1 MTKILDGKAT
11 SLAIEAELTEAVN
24 ARLAAGRKRPHLAAV
39 LVGDNPA
46 SRAYVGHK
54 VKACARVGFESALVE
69 KPADISQDDLLA
81 VVEELNHNP
90 DVDGFIVQ
98 LPLPDHIDDQA
109 VLEAV
114 NPAKDVDGFHP
125 VNAGKMSLDLPC
137 FLPATPMGI
146 MSLLDRAGIDTQG
159 HAFWGAVPSLV
170 RPWRSCCAAT
180 ALRGVTVTVCHS
192 RTQHL
197 AEHTQRADILVA
209 AVGRAHFVTA
219 DMVKEGAVV
228 IDVGIN
234 RIPDATKNDLTT
246 GDVDFDQVAP
256 KCSDTPVPGGV
267 GPMTIASLMQTLGLR
282 QQRHRLGRP
291 ATNAGCSVRL
301 NWPHGAASPHGP
313 TPWWDVWWWKTTDC
327 WEKAGT

>member
-24 ARLAAGRKRPHLAAV
+24 ARLAAEQKRPHLAAV

-54 VKACARVGFESALVE
+54 VKACARVGFDSTLVE

-159 HAFWGAVPSLV
+159 KHAVILGRSSIVGTPMALLLRRNGAPGN
-170 RPWRSCCAAT
+170 C
-180 ALRGVTVTVCHS
+180 TVTVCHS
-192 RTQHL
+192 RTQDL
-197 AEHTQRADILVA
+197 AEHTRRADILVA
-209 AVGRAHFVTA
+209 AIGRAHFVTA

-234 RIPDATKNDLTT
+234 RIPDATKKSGSRLT

-256 KCSDTPVPGGV
+256 KCSWITPVPGGV
-267 GPMTIASLMQTLGLR
+267 GPMTIASLMQNTL
-282 QQRHRLGRP
+282 Q
-291 ATNAGCSVRL
+291 ACANKDT
-301 NWPHGAASPHGP
+301 
-313 TPWWDVWWWKTTDC
+313 
-327 WEKAGT
+327 

>member
-24 ARLAAGRKRPHLAAV
+24 ARLAAGQKRPHLAAV

-54 VKACARVGFESALVE
+54 VKACARVGFDSTLVE
-69 KPADISQDDLLA
+69 KPADISQDGLLA

-159 HAFWGAVPSLV
+159 KHAVILGRSSIVGTPMALLLRRNGAPGN
-170 RPWRSCCAAT
+170 C
-180 ALRGVTVTVCHS
+180 TVTVCHS
-192 RTQHL
+192 RTQDL
-197 AEHTQRADILVA
+197 TEHTQRADILVA
-209 AVGRAHFVTA
+209 AIGRAHFVTA

-234 RIPDATKNDLTT
+234 RIPDATKKSGSRLT

-256 KCSDTPVPGGV
+256 KCSWITPVPGGV
-267 GPMTIASLMQTLGLR
+267 GPMTIASLMQNTL
-282 QQRHRLGRP
+282 Q
-291 ATNAGCSVRL
+291 ACANKDT
-301 NWPHGAASPHGP
+301 
-313 TPWWDVWWWKTTDC
+313 
-327 WEKAGT
+327 

>member
-54 VKACARVGFESALVE
+54 VKACARVGFDSTLVE
-69 KPADISQDDLLA
+69 KPADISQNDLLA

-159 HAFWGAVPSLV
+159 KHAVILGRSSIVGTPMALLLRRNGAPGN
-170 RPWRSCCAAT
+170 C
-180 ALRGVTVTVCHS
+180 TVTVCHS
-192 RTQHL
+192 RTQDL

-209 AVGRAHFVTA
+209 AIGRAHFVTA

-234 RIPDATKNDLTT
+234 RIPDATKKSGSRLT

-256 KCSDTPVPGGV
+256 KCSWITPVPGGV
-267 GPMTIASLMQTLGLR
+267 GPMTIASLMQNTL
-282 QQRHRLGRP
+282 Q
-291 ATNAGCSVRL
+291 ACANKDT
-301 NWPHGAASPHGP
+301 
-313 TPWWDVWWWKTTDC
+313 
-327 WEKAGT
+327 